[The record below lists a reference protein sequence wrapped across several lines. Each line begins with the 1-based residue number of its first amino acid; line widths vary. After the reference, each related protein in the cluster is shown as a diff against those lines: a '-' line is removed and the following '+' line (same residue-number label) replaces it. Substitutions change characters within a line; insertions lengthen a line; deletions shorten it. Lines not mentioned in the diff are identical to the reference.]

1 MPNYNNPYMNNY
13 SGYYPQNNYTQPTY
27 NYGYQSQMQP
37 QMTQQPQQT
46 TFMQLTFINGLD
58 EAKAYIVAP
67 NSSIYLRDNN
77 SNKLY
82 IKSCDN
88 TGRSSLEEYNLVKAT
103 ENTSNSNE
111 KVDYNQFVT
120 TSVFQSMK
128 DEFTAKFEEIEKKL
142 GGTNE

>member
-1 MPNYNNPYMNNY
+1 MANYNTPYMNNY
-13 SGYYPQNNYTQPTY
+13 GNYYPNNSYQQPTY
-27 NYGYQSQMQP
+27 NYGYQTQP
-37 QMTQQPQQT
+37 QMAQQT
-46 TFMQLTFINGLD
+46 QPMFMQLTFVNGLD
-58 EAKAYIVAP
+58 EAKSYIVAP
-67 NSSIYLRDNN
+67 NSSMYLRDNN

-88 TGRSSLEEYNLVKAT
+88 TGRSSLEEYNLVKST
-103 ENTSNSNE
+103 EKGSNSSE
-111 KVDYNQFVT
+111 SVDYNQFVT

>member
-1 MPNYNNPYMNNY
+1 MPNYNNPYMSNY
-13 SGYYPQNNYTQPTY
+13 GGYYPQSSYQQPNY
-27 NYGYQSQMQP
+27 NYGYQAQP
-37 QMTQQPQQT
+37 QVPQQT
-46 TFMQLTFINGLD
+46 QPMFMQLTFVNGLE
-58 EAKAYIVAP
+58 EAKSYIVAP

-88 TGRSSLEEYNLVKAT
+88 TGRSSLEEYNLVKAS
-103 ENTSNSNE
+103 EKGSNSSGS
-111 KVDYNQFVT
+111 VDYNQFVT

-128 DEFTAKFEEIEKKL
+128 DEFTAKLEELEKKL

>member
-1 MPNYNNPYMNNY
+1 MPNYNNPYMSNY
-13 SGYYPQNNYTQPTY
+13 GGYYPQSSYSQPNYNYSYQNQTMPQMAQQTQP
-27 NYGYQSQMQP
+27 M
-37 QMTQQPQQT
+37 
-46 TFMQLTFINGLD
+46 FMQLTFVNGLD
-58 EAKAYIVAP
+58 EANSYIGAP

-88 TGRSSLEEYNLVKAT
+88 TGRSSLEEYNLVKST
-103 ENTSNSNE
+103 EKSSNSSEN
-111 KVDYNQFVT
+111 VDYNQFVT

-128 DEFTAKFEEIEKKL
+128 DEFTAKLEELEKKL

>member
-1 MPNYNNPYMNNY
+1 MPNYNTPYMNNY
-13 SGYYPQNNYTQPTY
+13 GSYYPQQNYQQPTY
-27 NYGYQSQMQP
+27 NYSYQNQMPSQIG
-37 QMTQQPQQT
+37 QQAQQT
-46 TFMQLTFINGLD
+46 TFMQLTFVNGLE
-58 EAKAYIVAP
+58 EAKSYIVAP

-88 TGRSSLEEYNLVKAT
+88 TGRSSLEEYNLVKST
-103 ENTSNSNE
+103 EKGSNSSE
-111 KVDYNQFVT
+111 SVDYSRFVT
-120 TSVFQSMK
+120 TSAFQSMK

>member
-1 MPNYNNPYMNNY
+1 MANYNTPYMNNY
-13 SGYYPQNNYTQPTY
+13 GNYYPNNSYQQPTY
-27 NYGYQSQMQP
+27 NYGYQTQP
-37 QMTQQPQQT
+37 QMAQQT
-46 TFMQLTFINGLD
+46 QPMFMQLTFVNGLD
-58 EAKAYIVAP
+58 EAKSYIVAP
-67 NSSIYLRDNN
+67 NSSMYLRDNN

-88 TGRSSLEEYNLVKAT
+88 TGRSSLEEYNLVKST
-103 ENTSNSNE
+103 EKGSNSSE
-111 KVDYNQFVT
+111 SVYYNQFVT

>member
-1 MPNYNNPYMNNY
+1 MANYNPYMTNY
-13 SGYYPQNNYTQPTY
+13 GGYYPQSSYQQPTY
-27 NYGYQSQMQP
+27 NYGYQAQP
-37 QMTQQPQQT
+37 QVTQQTQPM
-46 TFMQLTFINGLD
+46 FMQLTFVNGLD

-103 ENTSNSNE
+103 EKCSNSSE
-111 KVDYNQFVT
+111 TIDYNQFVT
-120 TSVFQSMK
+120 TTVFQSMK
-128 DEFTAKFEEIEKKL
+128 DEFSAKLEELEKKI
-142 GGTNE
+142 GVAHE

>member
-1 MPNYNNPYMNNY
+1 MANYNPYMGNY
-13 SGYYPQNNYTQPTY
+13 GGYYPQNSYQQPTY
-27 NYGYQSQMQP
+27 NYGYQAQP
-37 QMTQQPQQT
+37 QVTQQTQPM
-46 TFMQLTFINGLD
+46 FMQLTFVNGLE
-58 EAKAYIVAP
+58 EAKGYIVAP

-103 ENTSNSNE
+103 EKGSNSSE
-111 KVDYNQFVT
+111 TIDYNQFVT

-128 DEFTAKFEEIEKKL
+128 DEFSAKLEELEKKI
-142 GGTNE
+142 GVAHE